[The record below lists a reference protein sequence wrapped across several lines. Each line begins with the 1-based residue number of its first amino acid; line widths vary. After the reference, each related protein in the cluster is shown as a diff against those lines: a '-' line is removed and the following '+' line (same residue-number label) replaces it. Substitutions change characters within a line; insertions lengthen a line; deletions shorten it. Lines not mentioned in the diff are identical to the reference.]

1 MGFKAEMLAAG
12 TVDEW
17 NANGLVFKTSR
28 AADLY
33 GFDLLLRWTGAR
45 EYRVTEVDDE
55 PTMDSHTV
63 QMYEDHVCLTVAEV
77 QGKGLM
83 DEEVQP

>member
-17 NANGLVFKTSR
+17 NTNGLVFKTGM
-28 AADLY
+28 AAAFY
-33 GFDLLLRWTGAR
+33 GMDLLLRWTGAR
-45 EYRVTEVDDE
+45 DYRVTEVDDE

-63 QMYEDHVCLTVAEV
+63 QMYEDHVKT
-77 QGKGLM
+77 
-83 DEEVQP
+83 EEVQP